1 MPGYETQSSDTT
13 REIEEFLFAAYRRMS
28 SSEKLARIGALGE
41 MVESVALAGL
51 RARYPEADERELRLR
66 LAARQIPRELMVAA
80 YGWDPEVEGY

>member
-13 REIEEFLFAAYRRMS
+13 REIEELHFAAYRRMS